1 MTVISVDKDYDALT
15 VVIVAELAAP
25 RERVWEL
32 WADPR
37 QLERWW
43 GPPTHP
49 ASFERN
55 ELAAGAESAYTMTG
69 PDGRTSRG
77 WWRIT
82 VADAP
87 ARLEFVDG
95 WATPDG
101 TPITDP
107 ASTTT
112 VEVELTEHDGRTRM
126 VVRSTFDSRDQ
137 LDELDGL
144 GAIEIFAGTI
154 GRMDALLT

>member
-15 VVIVAELAAP
+15 VVIVAEFAAP
-25 RERVWEL
+25 PERVWEL

-43 GPPTHP
+43 GPPSHP
-49 ASFERN
+49 ATFEWN
-55 ELAAGAESAYTMTG
+55 ELAVGAESAYTMTG

-77 WWRIT
+77 WWRFT
-82 VADAP
+82 VVDAP

-95 WATPDG
+95 WAEPDG

-112 VEVELTEHDGRTRM
+112 VTVELADHDGGTRM
-126 VVRSTFDSRDQ
+126 VVRSAVDSRDQ
-137 LDELDGL
+137 LDRLDGL
-144 GAIEIFAGTI
+144 GAIEIFARTI